1 MIKMKIQLDGS
12 NCSKATNIE
21 SVWSISSEKIM
32 SKSPVVLK
40 SVKIEEFFR
49 IQNCNSLSQSKIT
62 ITLKLMR
69 LHKYLERYIIE

>member
-49 IQNCNSLSQSKIT
+49 IQNCNSLSQNMLLSFPSNNKL
-62 ITLKLMR
+62 LKLLIKM
-69 LHKYLERYIIE
+69 